1 MATSPVAGKGNY
13 PMAVRHDVENLI
25 RRGNIFYWRAR
36 VPSSFARCQPGSR
49 LSLSL
54 HCSDH
59 KKAEVIGRKLNTLMA
74 ELKMKSKEPM
84 SKAQLQKL
92 CEHER
97 DVMLLHLEDVSIVA
111 RRYGRPADIEE
122 LELDLENGWAYK
134 LLAMFGIR
142 QKLTLEEGC
151 SGSKYL
157 LENGVPASH
166 IFAIRSNYL
175 ELLHEANT
183 RGFQDGIRMLMHQF
197 DISQNPLNHEKAMK
211 AYFSGRA
218 EALFDV
224 AERHSLA
231 DRNLSEL
238 TGGSRPDP
246 QPVAN
251 AQATEVVMPPAP
263 LIAIPVD
270 VAPTPK
276 PPEPFPIAVLDLSP
290 SPRHAAIERDDG
302 LKTQPVIQVADFEAE
317 CEQLVKNMKDAWDD
331 STARDARALVRMFKT
346 VLEEYGIE
354 HTGQISQYHIGKL
367 RQHFNNIP
375 IRWGQSAK
383 MRAMSAPE
391 LRAEGQR
398 LREQAETEGKE
409 AAVGLSAATIRKHFG
424 NLNHFLK
431 HVRGH
436 GFELDDWSFEGLR
449 PKKPKAG
456 SVRKQQ
462 HKPTPDEI
470 KPIFSCPVY
479 TGSLDH
485 DRGRK
490 KPGLHVFHDAAYF
503 LPLLY
508 TYLGGRRKEF
518 AGLSLNDIEEDD
530 DGPVL
535 VLRSN
540 EFRRLK
546 TEQSERL
553 LPLPDELIRLG
564 FMDYCVALHRLGY
577 KAVFPD
583 LISHK
588 TRNDPGDRFYDVFNP
603 IMQEA
608 LGTKMWK
615 RAFHA
620 LRHSMADTL
629 KQAGVSTEVIDDI
642 SGRLSDGSE
651 TNTRYTNPA
660 GLPLMREALGKYPI
674 ITSEIEAKP
683 IKLLPWIEQQLPPP
697 WARDAKTEARR
708 RK

>member
-1 MATSPVAGKGNY
+1 MAGKGKHF
-13 PMAVRHDVENLI
+13 MAVRHDVENLI

-36 VPSSFARCQPGSR
+36 VPASFARCGPGSR

-59 KKAEVIGRKLNTLMA
+59 KKAQAIGRKLNTLMA

-142 QKLTLEEGC
+142 QKLTLAEGC

-166 IFAIRSNYL
+166 ISAIRSNYL

-197 DISQNPLNHEKAMK
+197 DISQNALNHEKAMK

-238 TGGSRPDP
+238 TGGSSPQA
-246 QPVAN
+246 QPVSVKTPSVN
-251 AQATEVVMPPAP
+251 TMPSETVIARPAD
-263 LIAIPVD
+263 D
-270 VAPTPK
+270 VATLPAL
-276 PPEPFPIAVLDLSP
+276 EARPIATLDLTP
-290 SPRHAAIERDDG
+290 LPRTAALEEPVGD
-302 LKTQPVIQVADFEAE
+302 KTRPVIQVADFEAE

-331 STARDARALVRMFKT
+331 STARDARALVRMLKG
-346 VLEEYGIE
+346 VLEEHGVK
-354 HTGQISQYHIGKL
+354 HTGQISQYHLGKL
-367 RQHFNNIP
+367 RQHFNDIP
-375 IRWGQSAK
+375 VRWGQSAR

-436 GFELDDWSFEGLR
+436 GFELDDWSFDGLR
-449 PKKPKAG
+449 PKKPKLGAIRG
-456 SVRKQQ
+456 QQ
-462 HKPTPDEI
+462 HKPTPEEV
-470 KPIFSCPVY
+470 KPIFSSPIY
-479 TGSLDH
+479 TGSLNDQ
-485 DRGRK
+485 RGRG
-490 KPGLHVFHDAAYF
+490 KPGQRIFHDAAYF
-503 LPLLY
+503 LPILL
-508 TYLGGRRKEF
+508 TYLGGRRREF
-518 AGLSLNDIEEDD
+518 AGLALDDIAEDD
-530 DGPVL
+530 QGL
-535 VLRSN
+535 ALMLRSN
-540 EFRRLK
+540 QFRRLK
-546 TEQSERL
+546 NEQSKRV
-553 LPLPDELIRLG
+553 LPLPEEMIRLG
-564 FMDYCVALHRLGY
+564 FMDYCVALKDLGY
-577 KAVFPD
+577 EAVFPD
-583 LISHK
+583 LISDK
-588 TRNDPGDRFYDVFNP
+588 TMNDPGDRFYDVFLP
-603 IMQEA
+603 IMKRC
-608 LGTKMWK
+608 LGENLWDRTL
-615 RAFHA
+615 HA
-620 LRHSMADTL
+620 LRHGMADTL
-629 KQAGVSTEVIDDI
+629 KQAGVSPEVIDDI
-642 SGRLSDGSE
+642 SGRLSEGSE

-660 GLPLMREALGKYPI
+660 GLPLMREALSKYPI
-674 ITSEIEAKP
+674 ITGGIEPKP
-683 IKLLPWIEQQLPPP
+683 IKLLPWIEQRLPPP
-697 WARDAKTEARR
+697 WARDAKNEARR

>member
-1 MATSPVAGKGNY
+1 MAGKGNY

-36 VPSSFARCQPGSR
+36 VPASFARCGPGSR

-157 LENGVPASH
+157 LENAVPASH

-197 DISQNPLNHEKAMK
+197 DISQNGLNHEKAMK

-224 AERHSLA
+224 AERHPLA

-238 TGGSRPDP
+238 TGGSRPEP
-246 QPVAN
+246 HAVACE
-251 AQATEVVMPPAP
+251 QAPEIAMPPAP
-263 LIAIPVD
+263 LVAIPLED
-270 VAPTPK
+270 VPPPS

-290 SPRHAAIERDDG
+290 SPRHAAIESDDG
-302 LKTQPVIQVADFEAE
+302 VKTQPVIQVADFEAE
-317 CEQLVKNMKDAWDD
+317 CEKLAQNMKDAWDD
-331 STARDARALVRMFKT
+331 DTARDARALVRMFKA
-346 VLEEYGIE
+346 VLEEHGVE
-354 HTGQISQYHIGKL
+354 HTGQISQYHLGEL
-367 RQHFNNIP
+367 RQHFNAIP
-375 IRWGQSAK
+375 VRWGQSAR
-383 MRAMSAPE
+383 MRAMTAPE
-391 LRAEGQR
+391 LRAEGQK
-398 LREQAETEGKE
+398 LLEQAAKHGKK
-409 AAVGLSAATIRKHFG
+409 AAVGLSAGTIRKHFG

-436 GFELDDWSFEGLR
+436 GFGLDNWTFEGLR

-456 SVRKQQ
+456 SIRRQQ
-462 HKPTPDEI
+462 HKPKPDEI
-470 KPIFSCPVY
+470 RPLFSCPVY
-479 TGSLDH
+479 TGSLNH
-485 DRGRK
+485 DRGRG
-490 KPGLHVFHDAAYF
+490 KPGPYVFHDAAYF
-503 LPLLY
+503 LPIMF
-508 TYLGGRRKEF
+508 TYLGARRKEF

-530 DGPVL
+530 DGLVI
-535 VLRSN
+535 VLRTN

-546 TEQSERL
+546 TEQSERV

-564 FMDYCVALHRLGY
+564 FMDYCVALQTLGY

-588 TRNDPGDRFYDVFNP
+588 TTNDPGDRFYDVFLP
-603 IMQEA
+603 MMERS
-608 LGTKMWK
+608 LGDKMWK

-620 LRHSMADTL
+620 LRHGMADTL
-629 KQAGVSTEVIDDI
+629 LQAGVAPLIINDI
-642 SGRLSDGSE
+642 SGRLGDSSE
-651 TNTRYTNPA
+651 TSLRYTNPA
-660 GLPLMREALGKYPI
+660 GLPLMRDALGKYPI
-674 ITSEIEAKP
+674 ITSSIEPKP
-683 IKLLPWIEQQLPPP
+683 IRLLPWIEQCLPPP
-697 WARDAKTEARR
+697 WAREAKTESRR

>member
-1 MATSPVAGKGNY
+1 
-13 PMAVRHDVENLI
+13 MAVRHDVENLI

-36 VPSSFARCQPGSR
+36 VPSSFAQCQPGSR

-59 KKAEVIGRKLNTLMA
+59 KKAQAIGRKLNTLMA

-157 LENGVPASH
+157 LENGVPSSH
-166 IFAIRSNYL
+166 FLAVRSNYF

-197 DISQNPLNHEKAMK
+197 DISQNALNHEKAMK

-238 TGGSRPDP
+238 TGGSSPQA
-246 QPVAN
+246 QPVSVKTPSVNTTPSETVIAR
-251 AQATEVVMPPAP
+251 PAD
-263 LIAIPVD
+263 D
-270 VAPTPK
+270 VATLPAL
-276 PPEPFPIAVLDLSP
+276 EARPIATLDLTP
-290 SPRHAAIERDDG
+290 LPRTAALEEPVGD
-302 LKTQPVIQVADFEAE
+302 KTRPVIQVADFEAE

-331 STARDARALVRMFKT
+331 STARDARALVRMLKG
-346 VLEEYGIE
+346 VLEEHGVK
-354 HTGQISQYHIGKL
+354 HTGQISQYHLGKL
-367 RQHFNNIP
+367 RQHFNDIP
-375 IRWGQSAK
+375 VRWGQSAR

-436 GFELDDWSFEGLR
+436 GFELDDWSFDGLR
-449 PKKPKAG
+449 PKKPKLGAIRG
-456 SVRKQQ
+456 QQ
-462 HKPTPDEI
+462 HKPTPEEV
-470 KPIFSCPVY
+470 KPIFSSPIY
-479 TGSLDH
+479 TGSLNDQ
-485 DRGRK
+485 RGRG
-490 KPGLHVFHDAAYF
+490 KPGQRIFHDAAYF
-503 LPLLY
+503 LPILL
-508 TYLGGRRKEF
+508 TYLGGRRREF
-518 AGLSLNDIEEDD
+518 AGLALDDIAEDD
-530 DGPVL
+530 QGLVL
-535 VLRSN
+535 MLRSN
-540 EFRRLK
+540 QFRRLK
-546 TEQSERL
+546 NEQSKRV
-553 LPLPDELIRLG
+553 LPLPEEMIRLG
-564 FMDYCVALHRLGY
+564 FMDYLRCSQG
-577 KAVFPD
+577 
-583 LISHK
+583 
-588 TRNDPGDRFYDVFNP
+588 PGV
-603 IMQEA
+603 
-608 LGTKMWK
+608 
-615 RAFHA
+615 
-620 LRHSMADTL
+620 
-629 KQAGVSTEVIDDI
+629 
-642 SGRLSDGSE
+642 
-651 TNTRYTNPA
+651 
-660 GLPLMREALGKYPI
+660 
-674 ITSEIEAKP
+674 
-683 IKLLPWIEQQLPPP
+683 
-697 WARDAKTEARR
+697 
-708 RK
+708 

>member
-1 MATSPVAGKGNY
+1 MAGKGNNL
-13 PMAVRHDVENLI
+13 MAVRHDVENLI

-36 VPSSFARCQPGSR
+36 VPSSFAQCQPGSR

-59 KKAEVIGRKLNTLMA
+59 KKAQAIGRKLNTLMA

-157 LENGVPASH
+157 LENGVPSSH
-166 IFAIRSNYL
+166 FLAVRSNYF

-197 DISQNPLNHEKAMK
+197 DISQNALNHEKAMR

-238 TGGSRPDP
+238 TGGSSPQA
-246 QPVAN
+246 QPVSVKTPSVNTTPSETVIARP
-251 AQATEVVMPPAP
+251 ADDVATLPALEAR
-263 LIAIPVD
+263 LIA
-270 VAPTPK
+270 T
-276 PPEPFPIAVLDLSP
+276 LDLTP
-290 SPRHAAIERDDG
+290 LPRTAALEEPVGD
-302 LKTQPVIQVADFEAE
+302 KTRPVIQVADFEAE

-331 STARDARALVRMFKT
+331 STARDARALVRMLKG
-346 VLEEYGIE
+346 VLEEHGVK
-354 HTGQISQYHIGKL
+354 HTGQISQYHLGKL
-367 RQHFNNIP
+367 RQHFNDIP
-375 IRWGQSAK
+375 VRWGQSAR

-436 GFELDDWSFEGLR
+436 GFELDDWSFDGLR
-449 PKKPKAG
+449 PKKPKLGAIRG
-456 SVRKQQ
+456 QQ
-462 HKPTPDEI
+462 HKPTPEEV
-470 KPIFSCPVY
+470 KPIFSSPIY
-479 TGSLDH
+479 TGSLNDQ
-485 DRGRK
+485 RGRG
-490 KPGLHVFHDAAYF
+490 KPGQSIFHDAAYF
-503 LPLLY
+503 LPILL
-508 TYLGGRRKEF
+508 TYLGGRRREF
-518 AGLSLNDIEEDD
+518 AGLALDDIAEDD
-530 DGPVL
+530 QGLVL
-535 VLRSN
+535 MLRSN
-540 EFRRLK
+540 QFRRLK
-546 TEQSERL
+546 NEQSKRV
-553 LPLPDELIRLG
+553 LPLPEEMIRLG
-564 FMDYCVALHRLGY
+564 FMDYCVALKDLGY
-577 KAVFPD
+577 EAVFPD
-583 LISHK
+583 LISDK
-588 TRNDPGDRFYDVFNP
+588 TMNDPGDRFYDVFLP
-603 IMQEA
+603 IMKRC
-608 LGTKMWK
+608 LGENLWDRTL
-615 RAFHA
+615 HA
-620 LRHSMADTL
+620 LRHGMADTL
-629 KQAGVSTEVIDDI
+629 KQAGVSPEVIDDI
-642 SGRLSDGSE
+642 SGRLSEGSE

-660 GLPLMREALGKYPI
+660 GLPLMREALSKYPI
-674 ITSEIEAKP
+674 ITGGIEPKP
-683 IKLLPWIEQQLPPP
+683 IKLLPWIEQRLPPP
-697 WARDAKTEARR
+697 WARDAKNEARR